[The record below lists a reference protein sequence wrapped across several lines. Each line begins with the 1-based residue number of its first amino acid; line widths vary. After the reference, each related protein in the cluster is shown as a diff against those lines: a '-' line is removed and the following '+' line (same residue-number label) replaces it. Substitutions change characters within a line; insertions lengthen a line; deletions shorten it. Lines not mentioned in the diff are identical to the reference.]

1 MKTPT
6 GIDASRVASRVAARV
21 AAWVAAIGALIAS
34 IVALPAHAN
43 GSVNVY
49 SYRQPYLIKPMFDA
63 FTRETGIDVNVVY
76 SQTGLTERLKQ
87 EGDNSEADLIF
98 TVDIGRLTDAVE
110 AGVTQ
115 PVDNAALAANIP
127 PQYRDPDNHWFGLTT
142 RARIIVASKER
153 VAPGAISSYEE
164 LADPKW
170 KGRVCTRSGKHS
182 YMVAL
187 IAAMIAHHGEA
198 KTEEWLRGV
207 KANLARKPQGND
219 RAQVKAI
226 MEGVCDVAVI
236 NHYYMGNMLTDEEQS
251 AWAESVNIVFPNQAS
266 YGTHMNVSGMAMT
279 KSAPNRENAVMLM
292 VFLSDDLAQQMYAEQ
307 NFEYPIKQGVPWS
320 GLLQSFGSYKADDL
334 ALAEIAGYR
343 KAATQ
348 LADKVGY
355 DS

>member
-1 MKTPT
+1 MNTST
-6 GIDASRVASRVAARV
+6 RLVT
-21 AAWVAAIGALIAS
+21 AIGAL
-34 IVALPAHAN
+34 VAALVAVPALAN
-43 GSVNVY
+43 GHVNVY
-49 SYRQPYLIKPMFDA
+49 SYRQPFLIKPMFDA
-63 FTRETGIDVNVVY
+63 FTRETGIAVNVVY
-76 SQTGLTERLKQ
+76 SEKGLTERLKQ
-87 EGDNSEADLIF
+87 EGANSEADLIF
-98 TVDIGRLTDAVE
+98 TVDIGRLTDAVD

-115 PVDNAALAANIP
+115 PVLNETLKANIP
-127 PQYRDPDNHWFGLTT
+127 AQYRDPDNQWFGLTT

-153 VAPGAISSYEE
+153 VKPGEIASYED

-170 KGRVCTRSGKHS
+170 KGRICTRSGKHE

-187 IAAMIAHHGEA
+187 TAAMIAHHGEA
-198 KTEEWLRGV
+198 KAEEWLRGV

-236 NHYYMGNMLTDEEQS
+236 NNYYMGKMLNDEEQS

-279 KSAPNRENAVMLM
+279 KSAPNRENAVKLM
-292 VFLSDDLAQQMYAEQ
+292 VFLTDDLAQQMYSEQ

-320 GLLQSFGSYKADDL
+320 GLLQAFGSYKADDL
-334 ALAEIAGYR
+334 GLAEIANNR
-343 KAATQ
+343 KAASQ